1 MNEKWET
8 YQYSY
13 RIHWSPQAQG
23 YVAFAAEFPDM
34 QSLPKVTPQ
43 SALDALMTAVI
54 EKLEQLDAEGAP
66 HPAALALAGV
76 HR

>member
-1 MNEKWET
+1 MNEEWET

-13 RIHWSPQAQG
+13 RIHWSPQAHG
-23 YVAFAAEFPDM
+23 YVAFVAEFPDM
-34 QSLPKVTPQ
+34 KSPPKVTPQ
-43 SALDALMTAVI
+43 SALHALVTDVND
-54 EKLEQLDAEGAP
+54 KLDQLDAEGEP